1 MADEVRDEIVR
12 QASKLQRQLEEKL
25 KAIPDNLSDD
35 EAVRLIVRYCTVL
48 GFEGSVEEAR
58 RIVREARGQ

>member
-12 QASKLQRQLEEKL
+12 QASKFQRQLEEKL
-25 KAIPDNLSDD
+25 KAIPDNFSDD
-35 EAVRLIVRYCTVL
+35 ETVRLIVRYCTDL
-48 GFEGSVEEAR
+48 GFECSVEEAR